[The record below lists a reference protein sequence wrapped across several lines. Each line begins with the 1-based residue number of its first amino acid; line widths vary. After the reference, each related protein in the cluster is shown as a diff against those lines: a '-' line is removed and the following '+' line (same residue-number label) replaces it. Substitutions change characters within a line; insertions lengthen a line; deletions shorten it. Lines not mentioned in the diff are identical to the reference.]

1 MHKLP
6 IDFLRKLTQIILEKT
21 WKDRQSRAAPQA
33 ESKTQGTF

>member
-21 WKDRQSRAAPQA
+21 WQDRQSRATFEAK
-33 ESKTQGTF
+33 SKTQGTF